1 MNMTSTTHPKVSDRV
16 QNMNESATIKMSQKA
31 RELRAQGHEVI
42 SLSLGEP
49 DFDTPEHIKEAAIQ
63 ALHDGKTK
71 YTPVPGILP
80 LRDAIVDKFK
90 SDNGLEYSVNQIVVS
105 NGAKQSLAN
114 ACLALLNPGDEAIIL
129 APYWVSYIEIAKL
142 AGGKPVVVSAG
153 IEQDFKVTPKQLEAA
168 ITDKSRVVMF
178 SSPSNPTGSVYSREE
193 LEALAEVL
201 RKYPNIIVIADEIYE
216 HINFGDKHTSI
227 ASLDGML
234 DRTVTI
240 NGFSKGYAM
249 TGWRL
254 GYMGAP
260 LWIAKAC
267 AKIQGQT
274 TSGANSFS
282 QEAAVIALRNK
293 SDEMD
298 IMRKTFEKRK
308 RLVSD
313 KLREI
318 PGIQV
323 PNPTGAFYIFPNVS
337 SYFGKSS
344 GVTKI
349 ANADDFAEY
358 LLTEAHVATVSGSAF
373 GNDDCIR
380 ISYAASEKELNTA
393 LDRIKAALE
402 KLK

>member
-1 MNMTSTTHPKVSDRV
+1 MTTTTQPRVSDRV
-16 QNMNESATIKMSQKA
+16 RNMNESATIKMSQKA
-31 RELRAQGHEVI
+31 RELRSQGHEVI

-49 DFDTPEHIKEAAIQ
+49 DFDTPNYIKEAAIK
-63 ALHDGKTK
+63 ALGEGKTK
-71 YTPVPGILP
+71 YTPVPGILA
-80 LRDAIVDKFK
+80 LREAIVDKFQN
-90 SDNGLEYSVNQIVVS
+90 DNGLEYNVQQIVVS

-142 AGGKPVVVSAG
+142 AGAEPVVVSAG
-153 IEQDFKVTPKQLEAA
+153 IDQDFKVTPQQLEAA

-178 SSPSNPTGSVYSREE
+178 SSPSNPTGSVYSHDE
-193 LEALAEVL
+193 LEGLAEVL
-201 RKYPNIIVIADEIYE
+201 RKHPNIIVISDEIYE
-216 HINFGDKHTSI
+216 HINFGGKHTSI
-227 ASLDGML
+227 GSLDGMSE
-234 DRTVTI
+234 RTVTI

-267 AKIQGQT
+267 NKIQGQT

-282 QEAAVIALRNK
+282 QEAAVIALRQK

-298 IMRKTFEKRK
+298 TMRQTFEKRK
-308 RLVSD
+308 GLVSD

-323 PNPTGAFYIFPNVS
+323 PNPTGAFYIFPNIS
-337 SYFGKSS
+337 SYFGKSNGDS
-344 GVTKI
+344 KI
-349 ANADDFAEY
+349 ENADDFAEY

-393 LDRIKAALE
+393 LDRIKEALE
-402 KLK
+402 KLN

>member
-1 MNMTSTTHPKVSDRV
+1 MTTTMQPRVSDRV
-16 QNMNESATIKMSQKA
+16 KNMNESATIKMSQKA

-49 DFDTPEHIKEAAIQ
+49 DFDTPDYIKEAAMQ
-63 ALHDGKTK
+63 ALRDGKTK
-71 YTPVPGILP
+71 YTPVPGILA
-80 LRDAIVDKFK
+80 LREAIVDKFK
-90 SDNGLEYSVNQIVVS
+90 NDNDLDYTAQQIVVS
-105 NGAKQSLAN
+105 NGAKQSIAN

-142 AGGKPVVVSAG
+142 AGAEPVIVSAG
-153 IEQDFKVTPKQLEAA
+153 IEQDFKVTPTQLEAA
-168 ITDKSRVVMF
+168 ITDKSRIVLF

-193 LEALAEVL
+193 LEGLAEVL
-201 RKYPNIIVIADEIYE
+201 RRYPEIIVISDEIYE
-216 HINFGDKHTSI
+216 HINFGEKHTSI
-227 ASLDGML
+227 GSLEGML

-260 LWIAKAC
+260 LWITSAC
-267 AKIQGQT
+267 NKIQGQT

-282 QEAAVIALRNK
+282 QEAAVIALRQK

-298 IMRKTFEKRK
+298 VMRKTFERRK
-308 RLVSD
+308 KLVSD
-313 KLREI
+313 KLKSI

-323 PNPTGAFYIFPNVS
+323 PNPTGAFYIFPNIS
-337 SYFGKSS
+337 SYFGKSN
-344 GVTKI
+344 GDVEI
-349 ANADDFAEY
+349 NNADDFTEY

-380 ISYAASEKELNTA
+380 ISYAASEEELNTA
-393 LDRIKAALE
+393 LDRIKEALV

>member
-1 MNMTSTTHPKVSDRV
+1 MTTTMQPRVSDRV
-16 QNMNESATIKMSQKA
+16 KNMNESATIKMSQKA

-49 DFDTPEHIKEAAIQ
+49 DFDTPDYIKEAAMQ
-63 ALHDGKTK
+63 ALRDGKTK
-71 YTPVPGILP
+71 YTPVPGILA
-80 LRDAIVDKFK
+80 LREAIVDKFK
-90 SDNGLEYSVNQIVVS
+90 NDNDLDYTAQQIVVS
-105 NGAKQSLAN
+105 NGAKQSIAN

-142 AGGKPVVVSAG
+142 AGAEPVIVSAG
-153 IEQDFKVTPKQLEAA
+153 IEQDFKVTPTQLEAA
-168 ITDKSRVVMF
+168 ITDKSRIVLF

-193 LEALAEVL
+193 LEGLAEVL
-201 RKYPNIIVIADEIYE
+201 RRYPEIIVISDEIYE
-216 HINFGDKHTSI
+216 HINFGEKHTSI
-227 ASLDGML
+227 GSLEGML

-260 LWIAKAC
+260 LWITSAC
-267 AKIQGQT
+267 NKIQGQT

-282 QEAAVIALRNK
+282 QEAAVIALRQK

-298 IMRKTFEKRK
+298 VMRKTFERRK
-308 RLVSD
+308 KLVSD
-313 KLREI
+313 KLKSI

-323 PNPTGAFYIFPNVS
+323 PNPTGAFYIFPNIS
-337 SYFGKSS
+337 SYFGKSK
-344 GVTKI
+344 GDVEI
-349 ANADDFAEY
+349 YNADDFTEY

-380 ISYAASEKELNTA
+380 ISYAASEEELNTA
-393 LDRIKAALE
+393 LDRIKEALV